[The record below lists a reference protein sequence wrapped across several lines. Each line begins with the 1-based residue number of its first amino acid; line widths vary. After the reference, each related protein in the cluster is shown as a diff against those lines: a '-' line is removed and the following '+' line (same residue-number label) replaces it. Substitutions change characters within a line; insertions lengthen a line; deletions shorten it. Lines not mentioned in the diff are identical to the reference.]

1 MYINDLYDYE
11 DCIGG
16 ETIMALTREEQ
27 IERINRSYFKARK
40 KVLLEEQSN
49 RLSDKE
55 KRHREQIKASKR
67 DGKMV
72 TQYQKDKIHKSLY
85 GRWK

>member
-11 DCIGG
+11 DCTGG

-27 IERINRSYFKARK
+27 IEKINRSYFKARK
-40 KVLLEEQSN
+40 KVLLEERSN
-49 RLSDKE
+49 RLSNEE

-67 DGKMV
+67 EGEMV
-72 TQYQKDKIHKSLY
+72 TQYQKDKIHKYLY